1 MMEAFDSLP
10 SHPLKRS
17 DVRRL
22 RAHESVAQFISLE
35 PRSVYLDGGL
45 RRAVG
50 LADETVVDL
59 SFEDGAWKRTVLAR
73 DADRR
78 DHLHETLGQLDED

>member
-17 DVRRL
+17 DVGRL

-35 PRSVYLDGGL
+35 PQSVYLDGGL

-59 SFEDGAWKRTVLAR
+59 SFEDGAWKQTVLAR
-73 DADRR
+73 GADKQ
-78 DHLHETLGQLDED
+78 DHLHETLGQIDED